1 MVDGQ
6 DGVADPVGLSGQRL
20 EVDTH
25 IITGGTTFLTNVLKC
40 VHRAGLEP
48 AGIVFEPLASS
59 SATLMP
65 EEREVGV
72 ALLDIGGGTTDVAV
86 YSGGG
91 AVHTST
97 VGGNILT
104 NDIAFGLKT
113 TFAEAEAI
121 KRSYGTAHEQ
131 DGADDGFTVRTL
143 DGRTTRM
150 VSRAQLRS
158 IILPR
163 INEIFRL
170 AKSQIGENT
179 PRDLMLAEVVL
190 TGGGAH
196 LRGIE
201 HVATEFFGVPGSDE
215 PAGGGGTVSPSSA
228 SAE

>member
-1 MVDGQ
+1 
-6 DGVADPVGLSGQRL
+6 
-20 EVDTH
+20 
-25 IITGGTTFLTNVLKC
+25 
-40 VHRAGLEP
+40 
-48 AGIVFEPLASS
+48 
-59 SATLMP
+59 
-65 EEREVGV
+65 
-72 ALLDIGGGTTDVAV
+72 
-86 YSGGG
+86 
-91 AVHTST
+91 

-201 HVATEFFGVPGSDE
+201 HVATEFFGVPVRIGVPYDVGGLTEAVRQPQFSTAVGLVIFG
-215 PAGGGGTVSPSSA
+215 PRSTNGAGPRGRRRPNALAKVADWFGDIWN
-228 SAE
+228 